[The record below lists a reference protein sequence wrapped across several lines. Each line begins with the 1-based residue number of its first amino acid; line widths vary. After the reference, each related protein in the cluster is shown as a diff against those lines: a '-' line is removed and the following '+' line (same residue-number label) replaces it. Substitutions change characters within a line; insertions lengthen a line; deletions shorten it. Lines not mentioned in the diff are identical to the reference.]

1 MRVSP
6 GEGGGGRGGCGG
18 LMGALEKRPIMGV
31 VAEEEEE
38 KGVTT
43 TLETRWP
50 PWKCEEGAHDIVVVL
65 GQ

>member
-1 MRVSP
+1 
-6 GEGGGGRGGCGG
+6 
-18 LMGALEKRPIMGV
+18 MGALEKRPIMGV

-50 PWKCEEGAHDIVVVL
+50 LWK
-65 GQ
+65 